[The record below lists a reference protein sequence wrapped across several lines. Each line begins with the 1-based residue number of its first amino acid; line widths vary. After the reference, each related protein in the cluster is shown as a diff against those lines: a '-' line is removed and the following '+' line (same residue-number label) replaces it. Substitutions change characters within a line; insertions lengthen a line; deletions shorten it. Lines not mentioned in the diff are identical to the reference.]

1 MEEAAVPLL
10 EKETLAMLDLDAKI
24 ARSRSSRPAQS
35 RRLRVFSALLPLGLV
50 LGVVFFVFAWRH
62 HSCSSS
68 PQTHHTPLLPEMAS
82 ASISASKRSEREGD
96 TTQPVTATSATRTA
110 TASATTVLD
119 CFQVAPPV
127 LTPDGPATDKSPR
140 PSTDTGAVTVTLM
153 DHVFGNSYNA
163 PFVGSYVPLSKPFNR
178 VVMNFTVVSEGRQF
192 DRLALMYLNDTEVW
206 RTSTAEPVKPPG
218 IRWVYLKDMT
228 AYLALWRSPQK
239 IIFDLGNL
247 QNDVYT
253 GSFNATLT
261 ATFFQSDDVVAPGGD
276 GAAPPSDI
284 IIPISARKSA
294 VNGVSQFTL
303 PADTAANTIG
313 DFPRNARR
321 AVFSVSAN
329 GQAAE
334 EFWWANVLQSDTLT
348 FNTTENKNNVFP
360 GFSPFREVQVR
371 IDGQLAGVQ
380 WPFPVIFTGGVVP
393 GLHRPIAGIDVFDLR
408 EHEID
413 ISPWL
418 PLLCDG
424 QPHTFSIQVAGI
436 DDDGQASGGTAT
448 LTETVAASW
457 YVTGKIFVWLD
468 GDAESGGAQG
478 GGQGGASAITTGL
491 MPVVN
496 DAGPTISV
504 TQHVLQ
510 NATGANETL
519 QYTVSVAR
527 SFSVQGVVMS
537 GSPNKKASRVV
548 SWSQSLSYSNQGVLS
563 NFGNNQVNT
572 FTVHGSDRATGRSA
586 DDSSAVP
593 YAYAYSAD
601 YAYPVFCNT
610 TTDVTAQGNLTLWA
624 DLDQGLRMR
633 VSGAG
638 VFPVGLEAF
647 SGSGSRYADGAQLDT
662 RVQGTAWFYQTGDG
676 KNSTGFGTTSQTM
689 RLGGFS
695 SAGMLGATP
704 DVALYFR
711 NVKAVNQSILFDH
724 EVIAGSEDVSVPETR
739 PASAALSSPAYQFAQ
754 APLNGGTGVR
764 AFMGRGGANPE
775 VAVGTEG
782 GPANGNGGVPAAAVA
797 GQAPLNM
804 R

>member
-1 MEEAAVPLL
+1 MEESAVPLL
-10 EKETLAMLDLDAKI
+10 EKESLAMLDPKRPSSQYPRPARTW
-24 ARSRSSRPAQS
+24 RSRVLS
-35 RRLRVFSALLPLGLV
+35 VLLT
-50 LGVVFFVFAWRH
+50 LGVVLSIPH
-62 HSCSSS
+62 I
-68 PQTHHTPLLPEMAS
+68 TPALPETTSAS
-82 ASISASKRSEREGD
+82 ASASKRAESE
-96 TTQPVTATSATRTA
+96 TTELITATITSTISTIKSTTAATP
-110 TASATTVLD
+110 VLD
-119 CFQVAPPV
+119 CFQVAPPI
-127 LTPDGPATDKSPR
+127 LTPDGPATDKSSG
-140 PSTDTGAVTVTLM
+140 PSTAKGAVTVTLM
-153 DHVFGNSYNA
+153 NHIFGNSYGA
-163 PFVGSYVPLSKPFNR
+163 PFVGSYVPPSIPFNR

-239 IIFDLGNL
+239 VIFDLGNL

-261 ATFFQSDDVVAPGGD
+261 ATFFQSDVAPGGD
-276 GAAPPSDI
+276 GAAPPSDV

-294 VNGVSQFTL
+294 ANGVSQFTL
-303 PADTAANTIG
+303 PADTAVNTII

-334 EFWWANVLQSDTLT
+334 EFWWTNVLQSNTLT
-348 FNTTENKNNVFP
+348 FNATENNIFP

-424 QPHTFSIQVAGI
+424 KPHTFSIQVAGL
-436 DDDGQASGGTAT
+436 DDDGQTAT

-468 GDAESGGAQG
+468 GEDEKSHEESTL
-478 GGQGGASAITTGL
+478 SVTTGSL
-491 MPVVN
+491 PVVSEG
-496 DAGPTISV
+496 GPTISV
-504 TQHVLQ
+504 TQHALQ

-519 QYTVSVAR
+519 QYTVSVSR
-527 SFSVQGVVMS
+527 SFSVQGILAS
-537 GSPNKKASRVV
+537 GDSKKSSRAV
-548 SWSQSLSYSNQGVLS
+548 SWTQTLSYSNQGVLS
-563 NFGNNQVNT
+563 NYGNNQVNT
-572 FTVHGSDRATGRSA
+572 FTVHGSDRATGRSS
-586 DDSSAVP
+586 DDSSSVP
-593 YAYAYSAD
+593 YSYAYSSD
-601 YAYPVFCNT
+601 YEYPVFCNT

-638 VFPVGLEAF
+638 VFPTGLEAF
-647 SGSGSRYADGAQLDT
+647 SNKNGGRYADGSKLDT

-676 KNSTGFGTTSQTM
+676 KNSTGFGTTSQMM

-711 NVKAVNQSILFDH
+711 NVKAANQSILFDH
-724 EVIAGSEDVSVPETR
+724 EVIAGVEDFSVPETR
-739 PASAALSSPAYQFAQ
+739 PTSVVLGDPAYQFAQ

-764 AFMGRGGANPE
+764 MFMGRGGANPE
-775 VAVGTEG
+775 VAVGTDG
-782 GPANGNGGVPAAAVA
+782 TVNGGAQAAAVA
-797 GQAPLNM
+797 AQAPLNE